1 MTVRKYELQMPV
13 ELVLPE
19 NKKKCIF
26 LVLVGNNNFFSVIKL
41 GNLQHRCRRKY
52 TVKILNGFKE

>member
-19 NKKKCIF
+19 KKKKCIF
-26 LVLVGNNNFFSVIKL
+26 LVLVANNYYLFFL
-41 GNLQHRCRRKY
+41 
-52 TVKILNGFKE
+52 

>member
-19 NKKKCIF
+19 NKKKCIL
-26 LVLVGNNNFFSVIKL
+26 LVLAANNYFFCYDKAW
-41 GNLQHRCRRKY
+41 
-52 TVKILNGFKE
+52 